1 MDCIKNNIEIIKRQN
16 NFICIYKMAYNNTCN
31 SINTGYFRLFVS
43 FKKESKIIKYTYTK
57 QHKHSNPVPVLLSN
71 YYFLYKVI
79 YNPAILFIPTN
90 PNSDYALMYGS
101 LASTITGGNF
111 LEGDEI
117 GLVVTA
123 LNHALH
129 EALDP
134 DPTQQ
139 QELNEKKV
147 KTVVL
152 ENKVWDLDG
161 DGRLSLNEANRLTKI
176 LPNDPNIKYEIN
188 IDIKKIDLSGVFR
201 EDIEN
206 ISPKNHKSINL
217 FFRNGKDGN
226 VFGNLTFVNKG
237 NGTLGIY
244 QDSYDFKLHNPWNI
258 ENSLRN
264 INTFFGKIY
273 NGANGGTPFY
283 ININGYIII
292 NSLKNRPI
300 QGALH

>member
-1 MDCIKNNIEIIKRQN
+1 
-16 NFICIYKMAYNNTCN
+16 MAYNNTCN
-31 SINTGYFRLFVS
+31 SINTGYSPFFVRL
-43 FKKESKIIKYTYTK
+43 KKESKIIKYTYTK
-57 QHKHSNPVPVLLSN
+57 QHKHSNPVPVLLYN

-79 YNPAILFIPTN
+79 YNPTIPIIPTN
-90 PNSDYALMYGS
+90 PNSDYALMYGG
-101 LASTITGGNF
+101 LASAITGGNF
-111 LEGDEI
+111 LEGAAI

-134 DPTQQ
+134 NPTQQ

-283 ININGYIII
+283 INIKGYIII